1 MGASVG
7 LRRVNE
13 GGQWRPVE
21 VSVRRLGSTRGR
33 WMGITVGIRRAV
45 EVRQLT
51 GGWEL
56 SGLCPSRSQRR

>member
-51 GGWEL
+51 GGWE
-56 SGLCPSRSQRR
+56 